1 MVTVP
6 IFDEVPVPKAFLT
19 GPLSLRRL
27 IWHLVAG
34 QMLQVTDEL
43 KVMSVFRQGR
53 RIHLSPILRCP
64 FQIR

>member
-6 IFDEVPVPKAFLT
+6 IFDDVPVPKALLT

-43 KVMSVFRQGR
+43 KVMSVFQQGGY
-53 RIHLSPILRCP
+53 IHLSPILRCP